1 MMGDEGTR
9 LPNRDE
15 DAAAEQGEPFE
26 SKLEEGRGRFLAEL
40 MEEVLATGEQTAE
53 DFIRRFPP
61 ALIMKSLADE
71 PELRAR
77 ILCPTTGIKER
88 LALKKTAES
97 AGVDLELALEEE
109 VATPDLILEHFGEDD
124 RIRFLSN
131 EALWALLTENPFW
144 LESEAPME
152 QLVEL
157 NERHRH
163 GLVAFVL
170 AKALRHGLLTHDQIV
185 NPIMFGDVSNTFQ
198 SEHLM
203 EVVRKALEIEAPFTP
218 ELFLET
224 IPLGELVEHVS
235 TKDVWEV
242 IVVPEI
248 AVKQGFAS
256 ASGQTSQPP
265 DAGWDPASLAEGVI
279 SESDPPEVVSEDVRG
294 DDTLL
299 ADDDVEDVA
308 GGDKTDA
315 AESIE
320 AAVAQATAESRDGPD
335 TEVTVEEGEAFV
347 SEDELM
353 DADDEDDATAVVESP
368 FDDAPQIENGA
379 FERARNAA
387 KRDSTPSSSGS
398 MSSNADL
405 VTASVINRLRNAR
418 YRLGGVTEATALKDV
433 IIRALKEVNPKE
445 YSGRRLFDL
454 KREKTSVLAKSLVL
468 DLRKTKGDELAGAV
482 LEDLQ
487 SIGAASVVTPN
498 PDPKV
503 RKPPRYSGSTSKKK

>member
-1 MMGDEGTR
+1 MGDEGTR

-405 VTASVINRLRNAR
+405 VTASVIKRLRNAG
-418 YRLGGVTEATALKDV
+418 YKLVGVTNAAALKDV
-433 IIRALKEVNPKE
+433 VIRALKEVNPKE